1 MTAVGLGQQG
11 SQVVGSGF
19 ESLSCQTFLR
29 LSLTDFDTRISET
42 LKGPFRKFLR
52 DKNFS
57 TENLDIPPP
66 LIQTF
71 SIPEINATVRD
82 PPTEISAL

>member
-42 LKGPFRKFLR
+42 LKGPFRNFLR
-52 DKNFS
+52 DKKFS
-57 TENLDIPPP
+57 TENLDTPP

-82 PPTEISAL
+82 SPTEVSAL